1 MKGDGKGGHALNPM
15 PIYDATA
22 PITCTI
28 GTDEVAGRVELLERL
43 RTNLRWLER
52 TEHGLV
58 LHFEKR
64 PEVEADVRRFAVDEK
79 RCCRFWGFAVHAAA
93 DDLTL
98 RWDAPPDARELLTA
112 IAAHLEGDQ
121 PLTEIGGLL

>member
-1 MKGDGKGGHALNPM
+1 MKPV
-15 PIYDATA
+15 PIYDSTA

-28 GTDEVAGRVELLERL
+28 GTEEVSGRIELLERL
-43 RTNLRWLER
+43 RTTLRRLDH
-52 TEHGLV
+52 TDHGLL
-58 LHFEKR
+58 LHFEER
-64 PEVEADVRRFAVDEK
+64 PEVEADLRRFAVDEK
-79 RCCRFWGFAVHAAA
+79 RCCQFWGFAVHGAD